1 MLNPDIQLM
10 RRILERLLLT
20 IYMEAKGMRQK
31 RLLNFMNSRMPCI
44 MLILWLI
51 VRAWIVSAETQT
63 IEHSTIKDYNFT
75 QETTKEESQ
84 WAGHISYIF
93 GYKRLN
99 NDWEGAQDHV
109 EFGLVDLDF
118 QKKNWPIH
126 IAGQFL
132 STYSPDTPDEAAFK
146 GDFSG
151 TYELNLGLRKVWERP
166 SQFHPY
172 FGGGVSIIGAS
183 ITDDLGDGCYYQEDH
198 DSSYG
203 FWVGT
208 GFYWILSEKWHT
220 GLNFQYSYA
229 EVELFGE
236 ELNAGGL
243 HFNLLIGWHW

>member
-1 MLNPDIQLM
+1 
-10 RRILERLLLT
+10 
-20 IYMEAKGMRQK
+20 MRQK
-31 RLLNFMNSRMPCI
+31 RLLNLMISRMPCI
-44 MLILWLI
+44 MLISWLI

-99 NDWEGAQDHV
+99 NDWAGAQDHV

-183 ITDDLGDGCYYQEDH
+183 ITDDLGDDCYYQEDH

>member
-1 MLNPDIQLM
+1 
-10 RRILERLLLT
+10 
-20 IYMEAKGMRQK
+20 MRQK
-31 RLLNFMNSRMPCI
+31 ILLNFMNSRMPCI

-63 IEHSTIKDYNFT
+63 IEHSTIQDYNFT
-75 QETTKEESQ
+75 QETIKEESP

-109 EFGLVDLDF
+109 EFGLIDLDF

-126 IAGQFL
+126 IAGQL
-132 STYSPDTPDEAAFK
+132 LLTYSPDTPDAPAFK

-151 TYELNLGLRKVWERP
+151 TYEFNLGLRKVWERS
-166 SQFHPY
+166 SQFQPY
-172 FGGGVSIIGAS
+172 VGGGVSIIGAS
-183 ITDDLGDGCYYQEDH
+183 TTKDFGDGSYYQEDN

-203 FWVGT
+203 YWAGT

-220 GLNFQYSYA
+220 G
-229 EVELFGE
+229 
-236 ELNAGGL
+236 
-243 HFNLLIGWHW
+243 FNI